1 MSFTL
6 IANLILILAVLSVV
20 ILFLRRLPEAI
31 EKDKAHQDAE
41 TGKEPFVR
49 KASVVSR
56 VLCKKAWQKIKY
68 GISFVAQKVWH
79 FMLEAKDLKQSQI
92 LANRVARLV
101 RPAGAAVNIGMYS
114 SLKKADRLISEGKLL
129 EAEETLIQV
138 IRKNPQEYL
147 AYEGLMKIYIKQK
160 KHDNAIEI
168 LEFLVKHNP
177 QNDNYFA
184 YLGNALLSTRRFSE
198 AADAYLKSLEL
209 NDLIPARFVNLGLSL
224 QGAGKSVEAK
234 DNFLKAVEME
244 PGNMQYLLILIDSM
258 LTLGERTE
266 ALEKLKAASEKNP
279 EDVSLKEKLSQ
290 LEH

>member
-6 IANLILILAVLSVV
+6 IANLILIFAVLGVV
-20 ILFLRRLPEAI
+20 VLFLRRLPEAI
-31 EKDKAHQDAE
+31 EKDKGNDDVAGEKQSFF
-41 TGKEPFVR
+41 K
-49 KASVVSR
+49 KASSVSR
-56 VLCKKAWQKIKY
+56 TLSKKAWEHIKN
-68 GISFVAQKVWH
+68 GSIFVSKRIWR

-92 LANRVARLV
+92 LANRVARFV
-101 RPAGAAVNIGMYS
+101 RPGDRSINIGMYS
-114 SLKKADRLISEGKLL
+114 SLKKAERLISEGKLE
-129 EAEETLIQV
+129 EAEEVLIQV
-138 IRKNPQEYL
+138 IRKHPHEYL

-224 QGAGKSVEAK
+224 QGAGKSEEAK
-234 DNFLKAVEME
+234 PNFEKAVELE

-258 LTLGERTE
+258 VTLGEKEE
-266 ALEKLKAASEKNP
+266 ALGKLKSVFEKHP
-279 EDVSLKEKLSQ
+279 EEVSLKEKIQ
-290 LEH
+290 QMAH